1 MPSIKFEYINVFN
14 EYELKRI
21 FGFLREINDDFV
33 PPLDQKVNLE
43 QYASKLLKNAVVYV
57 AVEGHKIVGLIAF
70 YCNNLGKKEA
80 YIPILGVHKNHR
92 AQGIGGNL
100 LKNAI
105 KHMKSKGFLEVRLE
119 TWENSSALNLYL
131 KNGFEIEDIIK
142 DRPGD
147 IRSVKMKLR
156 LYK

>member
-33 PPLDQKVNLE
+33 PPLDQKIKLD
-43 QYASKLLKNAVVYV
+43 QYAAKLLQKATVYV
-57 AVEGHKIVGLIAF
+57 ALEGEKIVGLIAF
-70 YCNNLGKKEA
+70 YCNNIDTKEA

-92 AQGIGGNL
+92 AEGIGGNL
-100 LKNAI
+100 LKDAI
-105 KHMKSKGFLEVRLE
+105 KHIKSKGFKEVGLQ

-131 KNGFEIEDIIK
+131 KNGFEIVEIIK
-142 DRPGD
+142 DRPGG
-147 IRSVKMKLR
+147 IGSVKMKLR
-156 LYK
+156 LLK